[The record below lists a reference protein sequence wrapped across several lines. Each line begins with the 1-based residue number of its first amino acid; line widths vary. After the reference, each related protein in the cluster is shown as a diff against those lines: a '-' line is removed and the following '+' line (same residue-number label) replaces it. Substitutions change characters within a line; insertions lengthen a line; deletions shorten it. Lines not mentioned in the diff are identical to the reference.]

1 MILETA
7 LGAFIIFPLGA
18 LLIGVLYLRLF
29 LKSRS
34 KSCLIAGVL
43 WSLYSLY
50 EALMYLRIL
59 CTGECNIRIDLLLIY
74 PLLLALS
81 VIGSVQYYRKKRAQ
95 TKLP

>member
-1 MILETA
+1 MNLETV

-18 LLIGVLYLRLF
+18 LLIGVIYLRLF
-29 LKSRS
+29 FKSRRW
-34 KSCLIAGVL
+34 SCFIAGLL

-50 EALMYLRIL
+50 ESLMYLRIL

-81 VIGSVQYYRKKRAQ
+81 VTASVQYYRKK
-95 TKLP
+95 